1 MSIRVSIAEMLCWFS
16 ITEPIQIS
24 ITLWNPLKI
33 SLILK
38 DVELLWQFV
47 LVTDDDTVEEE
58 VLSNE
63 PAVSAGQALENN
75 IIVSQKIKSV
85 LLEGDCKKA
94 LIFTLTP
101 LRVGRL
107 NIHGLAYK

>member
-1 MSIRVSIAEMLCWFS
+1 MFNLIS
-16 ITEPIQIS
+16 EPIQIS

-38 DVELLWQFV
+38 DVELLWRFV
-47 LVTDDDTVEEE
+47 VASEDSAMGENI
-58 VLSNE
+58 LSNE
-63 PAVSAGQALENN
+63 QAVSAGQALESN
-75 IIVSQKIKSV
+75 IIFSQKIKSI
-85 LLEGDCKKA
+85 LLEGDSKKV

-101 LRVGRL
+101 LQVGRL

>member
-1 MSIRVSIAEMLCWFS
+1 M
-16 ITEPIQIS
+16 
-24 ITLWNPLKI
+24 
-33 SLILK
+33 
-38 DVELLWQFV
+38 ELLWRFV
-47 LVTDDDTVEEE
+47 LAADDDTLGDKE

-63 PAVSAGQALENN
+63 HAVSTGQALESN
-75 IIVSQKIKSV
+75 IIFSQKIKSV

-101 LRVGRL
+101 LKVGRL

>member
-1 MSIRVSIAEMLCWFS
+1 M
-16 ITEPIQIS
+16 
-24 ITLWNPLKI
+24 
-33 SLILK
+33 
-38 DVELLWQFV
+38 ELLWRFV
-47 LVTDDDTVEEE
+47 LATDDEAPGEEE

-63 PAVSAGQALENN
+63 QAVSTGQALESN
-75 IIVSQKIKSV
+75 IIFSQKIKSV
-85 LLEGDCKKA
+85 LLEGDSKKV